1 MNETKNNG
9 NYSRFKTTEI
19 KKGQTSHG
27 DTPKIENK
35 PNFKSSK
42 THQFLIMIEE
52 CCDARLDFLSG

>member
-27 DTPKIENK
+27 DTPKIEN
-35 PNFKSSK
+35 FKSSK
-42 THQFLIMIEE
+42 TRQFLIMIEE